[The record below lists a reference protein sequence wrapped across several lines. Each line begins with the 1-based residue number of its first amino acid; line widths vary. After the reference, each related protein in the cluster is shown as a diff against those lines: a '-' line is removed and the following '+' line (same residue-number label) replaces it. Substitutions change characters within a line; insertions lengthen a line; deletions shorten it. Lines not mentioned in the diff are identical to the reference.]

1 MIRSM
6 EEFASAF
13 QAARCVSTPLVAVRT
28 ADPASTTHFIIETL
42 KQGRELPPLL
52 GWDVVRGLYAI
63 GRDSGE
69 ELARV
74 LGERQ
79 AATIGPVDALL
90 LAQQLGEDRILLYSN
105 AHRFWN
111 DPGVMQGIWDL
122 RDPFKA
128 TGRIL
133 VLLAAPGATLPQE
146 LGQDVLVLDE
156 PLPPTSHLEQ
166 IVRET
171 FNAPKLVEPE
181 RPVIAKAVDALVGL
195 AAFPAEQALA
205 ISLVKRQLDTEDL
218 WERKRQIIEQTP
230 GLMVWRGGET
240 FEDIGGVENVKS
252 FLRAVLRGVDPPR
265 VVVFID
271 EIEKAFAGTGTDLS
285 GVKTEMTGTILT
297 YMQDR
302 EADGAV
308 FIGPPGAAKSAAA
321 KATGGTA
328 GIPTIAFDLPAM
340 ESSLVGASTERLR
353 TALQIIDAVSQGRM
367 LFIATCNSIASLPP
381 ELRRRFTLGTF
392 FFDLPTADERETI
405 WGIYL
410 KIQRVRRA
418 TERRRLDRR
427 GNQRVLPESASLG
440 NHSHAGRALHRAG
453 FTFRSRADQG
463 TAPDGVGEVYQRLDT
478 GRLPVPGEP
487 ARIPATRHAGS
498 GWAAHRHA
506 TLEIR
511 GLNTPCQT
519 VQELQVDFP

>member
-1 MIRSM
+1 MHMIRSV
-6 EEFASAF
+6 EEFTSAF
-13 QAARCVSTPLVAVRT
+13 QAARCVSTPLVAIRT
-28 ADPASTTHFIIETL
+28 ADPASATHFITETL
-42 KQGRELPPLL
+42 NQSRKLPPVL
-52 GWDVVRGLYAI
+52 GWDIVRGLYAI
-63 GRDSGE
+63 GRDSGDE
-69 ELARV
+69 ITRV

-90 LAQQLGEDRILLYSN
+90 LAQQLCDDGLLLYSN

-122 RDPFKA
+122 RDSFKA
-128 TGRIL
+128 TGRML
-133 VLLAAPGATLPQE
+133 VLLAAPGAILPQE
-146 LGQDVLVLDE
+146 LGQDVLILDE
-156 PLPPTSHLEQ
+156 PLPSTSHLEQ

-171 FNAPKLVEPE
+171 FNAAELHEPE
-181 RPVIAKAVDALVGL
+181 RPVIDRAVDALVGL

-205 ISLVKRQLDTEDL
+205 MSLVKRELDTADL

-230 GLMVWRGGET
+230 GLSVWRGGET
-240 FEDIGGVENVKS
+240 FEDIGGVENIKS
-252 FLRAVLRGVDPPR
+252 FLRAVLGGIDPPR

-285 GVKTEMTGTILT
+285 GVKSEMTGTILT

-302 EADGAV
+302 EADGSV
-308 FIGPPGAAKSAAA
+308 FIGPPGSAKSATA

-405 WGIYL
+405 WRIYL
-410 KIQRVRRA
+410 KKYGVSGELLNDEGWTGAEIKECCRKAHRMGITISQASKYIVPISRSAGEQIKALRQMASGKFVSA
-418 TERRRLDRR
+418 STAGVYQCEENPPAPRRRVIRD
-427 GNQRVLPESASLG
+427 LG
-440 NHSHAGRALHRAG
+440 G
-453 FTFRSRADQG
+453 
-463 TAPDGVGEVYQRLDT
+463 
-478 GRLPVPGEP
+478 PV
-487 ARIPATRHAGS
+487 
-498 GWAAHRHA
+498 
-506 TLEIR
+506 
-511 GLNTPCQT
+511 T
-519 VQELQVDFP
+519 VM